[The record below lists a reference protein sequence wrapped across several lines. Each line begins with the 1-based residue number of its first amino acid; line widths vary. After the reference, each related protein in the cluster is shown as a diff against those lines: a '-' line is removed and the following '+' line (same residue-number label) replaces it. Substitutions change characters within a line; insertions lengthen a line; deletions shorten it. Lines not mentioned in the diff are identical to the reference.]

1 MTTIKGI
8 VVLVLSLSTA
18 LASAE
23 TVYKYRRADGTVV
36 YSGTPLRDAR
46 LIGRFELVPV
56 PPPQGVARGDR
67 SQQSEDLAGERA
79 GQRARALEAAD
90 AEIKAADQA
99 LRDAQERQQRAVEP
113 LPGERLRNVGGRT
126 RLGPAYFERQRA
138 MAAEVDAARA
148 RLDEAYRLRNELRE

>member
-8 VVLVLSLSTA
+8 VALVLSLSTA

-23 TVYKYRRADGTVV
+23 TVYKSRRADGTVV

-56 PPPQGVARGDR
+56 PPPQGAARGDR

-79 GQRARALEAAD
+79 EQRARVLEAAD

-99 LRDAQERQQRAVEP
+99 LRDAQERQQRAVET
-113 LPGERLRNVGGRT
+113 LPGQRPGKAVRPNRLR
-126 RLGPAYFERQRA
+126 PAYHQ
-138 MAAEVDAARA
+138 
-148 RLDEAYRLRNELRE
+148 